1 MKIKYFVFLLFS
13 VFILSDCSSPASGL
27 TIEGSVQNAQDLTAY
42 LDFKSLDNA
51 IQPIGNTA
59 VGSKGKF
66 SFNFPEG
73 LKAGIYRVR
82 IGAKSADLVL
92 RGDESKITING
103 DINNF
108 QTYDY
113 QVIGSEMSEAYRQ
126 KIAGLINKSENKQS
140 IDEYMKGD
148 IDPLLAMT
156 LALTTSPANPANHA
170 IYKSISDKLNATYSE
185 EEITEQF
192 GKFALQMEKQYK
204 MQQSRYVVQIGQPA
218 PDIVL
223 PDVNGKTRKLSD
235 LKGSIVLLDFWASW
249 CGPCRRANP
258 HVVETYHKYKEQGF
272 TVFSVSL
279 DGLDARTKSRFPAE
293 QLDAQMKKQKQRWLD
308 AIAKDKLTWEWH
320 VSDLKK
326 WDSAGAA
333 SYGVRSIPT
342 TFLIDREGKIA
353 ALNPRNN
360 LEEEIKKII

>member
-1 MKIKYFVFLLFS
+1 MKFKYFVFLLMS
-13 VFILSDCSSPASGL
+13 VFIMSNCSSPASGL
-27 TIEGSVQNAQDLTAY
+27 TIDGTVQNAKDLTAY
-42 LDFKSLDNA
+42 LDYKSLDNA
-51 IQPIGNTA
+51 IQPIGNTP
-59 VGSKGKF
+59 VGSNGKF
-66 SFNFPEG
+66 SFNYPDG
-73 LKAGIYRVR
+73 LKTGIYRVR
-82 IGAKSADLVL
+82 IGAKSVDMIL
-92 RGDESKITING
+92 RGDEKNINING

-108 QTYDY
+108 QTYNY
-113 QVIGSEMSEAYRQ
+113 EINGSELSETYRQ
-126 KIAGLINKSENKQS
+126 KIAGLIKQTENKQS
-140 IDEYMKGD
+140 LDAFMKSD

-156 LALTTSPANPANHA
+156 MSLSTAPANPANHA
-170 IYKSISDKLNATYSE
+170 LYNAISGKLKTAYPGQ
-185 EEITEQF
+185 EITDQY

-204 MQQSRYVVQIGQPA
+204 MQQSKYAVQLGQPA

-223 PDVNGKTRKLSD
+223 PDVDGKTRKLSD

-279 DGLDARTKSRFPAE
+279 DGLDARTKSRFPEA
-293 QLDAQMKKQKQRWLD
+293 QLDEQMKKQKQRWLD
-308 AIAKDKLTWEWH
+308 AIAKDKLEWDWH

-326 WDSAGAA
+326 WDSSGAA
-333 SYGVRSIPT
+333 TYGVRSIPT
-342 TFLIDREGKIA
+342 TFLIDRDGNIA